1 MCADAKHGV
10 TGRLGNGDQRDR
22 GGIKDQHLIVDGRRV
37 TRPNAKNA
45 GETALLY
52 EGDAKSDAFALSS
65 WCELRHAIAVCPDLP
80 EEARQSLIEQGDAAA
95 DG

>member
-1 MCADAKHGV
+1 MIDYAGLVSAEPKREQDGKLKDAWRSG
-10 TGRLGNGDQRDR
+10 TT
-22 GGIKDQHLIVDGRRV
+22 

-52 EGDAKSDAFALSS
+52 EGDAKSDAFDLSS
-65 WCELRHAIAVCPDLP
+65 WCELRDAIAVCPDLP